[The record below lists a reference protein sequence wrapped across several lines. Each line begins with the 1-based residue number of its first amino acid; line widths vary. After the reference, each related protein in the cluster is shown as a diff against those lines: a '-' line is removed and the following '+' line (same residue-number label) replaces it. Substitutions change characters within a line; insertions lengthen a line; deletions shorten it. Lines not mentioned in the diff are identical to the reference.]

1 MGLNFAE
8 PMYRVYPASCWQL
21 CLNEIFLNA
30 VVSVTLSNHEHQNK
44 MLNDNDFENVSVAER
59 NDIGG
64 EAALEDDKL
73 ETKSKK
79 GLVHRQPR
87 MGIDLG
93 SKHNAP
99 GGDMATMTGQS
110 CHIFHNK
117 CYIL

>member
-1 MGLNFAE
+1 ME
-8 PMYRVYPASCWQL
+8 
-21 CLNEIFLNA
+21 
-30 VVSVTLSNHEHQNK
+30 
-44 MLNDNDFENVSVAER
+44 FENVCMDEG
-59 NDIGG
+59 NDISGK
-64 EAALEDDKL
+64 AAQKDDKVD
-73 ETKSKK
+73 TKSKK